1 MQIKDRNTE
10 FPNRRRL
17 EVEEIEYNENGEIE
31 VLLVEVKRDE
41 GELYEEGTQINATNL
56 DLIIRSKVTEILSMS
71 DEERVEYDAS
81 KIELELEVDVE
92 AITQDFSL
100 PTKGINGSSIVWS
113 VEGEGIEIEENI
125 AKVNRKLYEQNP
137 LLKARVSY
145 GSAEAIQ
152 VFHVTVLLR
161 EMTPSER
168 VEKDSNDLKI
178 DTKVTTDFTL
188 PSAGS
193 NGSSITWVVKTG
205 TSITITGNT
214 ANVHNGEIDAYST
227 LEATITY
234 ESVTTTKNF
243 VVEVICFLPKTYA
256 VSWTQEKGSL
266 KTDELTIASSNGEKL
281 YIEVENNYSSAIE
294 VSIKANDS
302 SLVKVE
308 VKETT
313 DLNAMMGTSYV
324 EYTFTVHIYLS
335 SDREIKLGSLNGS
348 VKYYYASITPDD

>member
-41 GELYEEGTQINATNL
+41 GEVYEEGTQINATNL

-81 KIELELEVDVE
+81 KIELEVDVE

-145 GSAEAIQ
+145 GSAETIQ

-168 VEKDSNDLKI
+168 VEEDSNNLRI

-243 VVEVICFLPKTYA
+243 VVEVISTSFLPKTYA

-313 DLNAMMGTSYV
+313 DLNCNDGNKLCRIYIYSSYLFV
-324 EYTFTVHIYLS
+324 
-335 SDREIKLGSLNGS
+335 
-348 VKYYYASITPDD
+348 

>member
-1 MQIKDRNTE
+1 MCIRDR
-10 FPNRRRL
+10 
-17 EVEEIEYNENGEIE
+17 
-31 VLLVEVKRDE
+31 
-41 GELYEEGTQINATNL
+41 
-56 DLIIRSKVTEILSMS
+56 
-71 DEERVEYDAS
+71 
-81 KIELELEVDVE
+81 
-92 AITQDFSL
+92 DFSL

-168 VEKDSNDLKI
+168 VEEDSNDLKI

>member
-41 GELYEEGTQINATNL
+41 GEVYEEGTQINATNL

-125 AKVNRKLYEQNP
+125 ARVNRKLYEQNP

-145 GSAEAIQ
+145 GSAETIQ

-161 EMTPSER
+161 EMTP
-168 VEKDSNDLKI
+168 I
-178 DTKVTTDFTL
+178 
-188 PSAGS
+188 
-193 NGSSITWVVKTG
+193 NGSPVS
-205 TSITITGNT
+205 STIVPLT
-214 ANVHNGEIDAYST
+214 VC
-227 LEATITY
+227 
-234 ESVTTTKNF
+234 V
-243 VVEVICFLPKTYA
+243 C
-256 VSWTQEKGSL
+256 
-266 KTDELTIASSNGEKL
+266 KTDCTDSLSILPPTFAYEKAAG
-281 YIEVENNYSSAIE
+281 IHNAADNP
-294 VSIKANDS
+294 N
-302 SLVKVE
+302 
-308 VKETT
+308 TT
-313 DLNAMMGTSYV
+313 GVRL
-324 EYTFTVHIYLS
+324 I
-335 SDREIKLGSLNGS
+335 
-348 VKYYYASITPDD
+348 P

>member
-41 GELYEEGTQINATNL
+41 GEVYEEGTQINATNL

-81 KIELELEVDVE
+81 KIELEVDVE

-145 GSAEAIQ
+145 GSAETIQ

-168 VEKDSNDLKI
+168 VEQDSNDLKI

-243 VVEVICFLPKTYA
+243 VVEVISISFLPKTYA